1 MTNPVKHTDTSD
13 LGVASV
19 ARFALAEMTSWQ
31 VGADSIFTTRS
42 WQSALIEVDTSSSD
56 VLWVIG
62 PAVFTH
68 TERFVTLGFT
78 GGVSAAGHS
87 LTRLCK
93 QQVYI
98 VQRCQ
103 DGIKKMSLSVT
114 CTRDLRWTSDEG
126 GETRACE
133 TAHGVATD
141 SVGSAD
147 LLTGGTLIDVKTESS
162 HGREARPT
170 YALPAAADGVVGTV
184 KVGVAQGPDGGG
196 LAAGVA
202 IAREAGWA
210 LAGVAGVG
218 VPADGVLSAG
228 VHLGGALVHVGAAGE
243 GVAGEAGVAAALVA
257 ALRVGAL
264 RVLTARISLAL
275 VDICAQF

>member
-1 MTNPVKHTDTSD
+1 MTNPVKRTDTSN
-13 LGVASV
+13 LGVAGV

-31 VGADSIFTTRS
+31 VGADSIFTARS

-56 VLWVIG
+56 VLRVIG
-62 PAVFTH
+62 PPVLTH

-87 LTRLCK
+87 LTRLCE

-103 DGIKKMSLSVT
+103 DSLSLSVT

-162 HGREARPT
+162 HGGEARPT
-170 YALPAAADGVVGTV
+170 YALPAAADGVVGAV
-184 KVGVAQGPDGGG
+184 KVGVAKGPDGRG

-243 GVAGEAGVAAALVA
+243 GVAGEAGIAAALVA